1 MNMFTEKQKG
11 GKEDLSKEQ
20 NKIAQGTSYNGDIT
34 SEGSFRV
41 EGKVEGSIKTS
52 GKVVIGKTGEVEGE
66 ITCEN
71 ADIEGAFKGDISV
84 NATLALRA
92 TANVNGKANIDK
104 LSVEPGAVFNATCTM
119 KGAVKDLGSDSKRS
133 KGEKTKEG
141 QTA

>member
-1 MNMFTEKQKG
+1 MFTEKQKG

>member
-1 MNMFTEKQKG
+1 MFTEKQKG

-34 SEGSFRV
+34 SEGSFRI

-84 NATLALRA
+84 NATLALRS

>member
-1 MNMFTEKQKG
+1 MFTEKQKS

-34 SEGSFRV
+34 SEGSFRI

>member
-1 MNMFTEKQKG
+1 MFTEKQKS
-11 GKEDLSKEQ
+11 GKEDLSKEL

-34 SEGSFRV
+34 SEGSFRI

>member
-1 MNMFTEKQKG
+1 MFTEKQKG

-34 SEGSFRV
+34 SEGSFRI

>member
-1 MNMFTEKQKG
+1 MFSEKQKSS
-11 GKEDLSKEQ
+11 KEDLSKEQ

-34 SEGSFRV
+34 SQGSFRI
-41 EGKVEGSIKTS
+41 EGKVEGAIKTS

-66 ITCEN
+66 ITCES

-84 NATLALRA
+84 NATLVLRS

-119 KGAVKDLGSDSKRS
+119 KGAVKDLGSESKRS
-133 KGEKTKEG
+133 KGEKTKQG

>member
-1 MNMFTEKQKG
+1 MFTEKQKS

-34 SEGSFRV
+34 SEGSFRI

-84 NATLALRA
+84 NATLALRS

>member
-1 MNMFTEKQKG
+1 MFSEKQKSS
-11 GKEDLSKEQ
+11 KEDLSKEQ

-34 SEGSFRV
+34 SQGSFRI
-41 EGKVEGSIKTS
+41 EGKVEGTIKTS

-66 ITCEN
+66 ITCES

-84 NATLALRA
+84 NATLVLRS

-119 KGAVKDLGSDSKRS
+119 KGAVKDLGSESKRS
-133 KGEKTKEG
+133 KGEKTKQG

>member
-1 MNMFTEKQKG
+1 MFSEKQKSS
-11 GKEDLSKEQ
+11 KEDLSKEQ
-20 NKIAQGTSYNGDIT
+20 NKIAQGTSLNGDIN
-34 SEGSFRV
+34 SQGSFRI
-41 EGKVEGSIKTS
+41 EGKVEGTIKTS

-66 ITCEN
+66 VSCES

-84 NATLALRA
+84 NATLVLRS

-119 KGAVKDLGSDSKRS
+119 KGAVKDLGSESKRS
-133 KGEKTKEG
+133 KGQKTKQG